1 MASITP
7 TKENTYRVQ
16 IRKRGFASVSQ
27 TFVKKSDAVRWAA
40 VTEAAMVTGKH
51 LDQSKAARSTTVG
64 DLFLRRLDELPEN
77 EENHQQR
84 IKLTSL
90 YKSCKFMDRHLDQI
104 CTADLQRW
112 REARL
117 AVAKPG
123 TVKREMGTI
132 SGLFNHAM
140 REWQIPLSKNPITGL
155 AKPEGGDVVRTRG
168 WMDWEIEAVMNAANV
183 NLELKPALLKDYCG
197 WAIALA
203 VETAMRKG
211 ELLKA
216 LAGDY
221 HPKEKR
227 LFLRDN
233 KNDHDRD
240 VALSKK
246 AIRLLDVLTDG
257 LKPEDRI
264 FPLSS
269 SHLHNS
275 FVAAKA
281 AAGLKDKT
289 LLLHGGR
296 HEATTRTVGKVS
308 NLFELMA
315 FTGHRDPKSAKRY
328 YHPKPATIADKLD

>member
-1 MASITP
+1 MATP
-7 TKENTYRVQ
+7 KLTEENTWRVQ
-16 IRKRGFASVSQ
+16 IRKRGFASVSK
-27 TFVKKSDAVRWAA
+27 TFLKKTDAVRWAA
-40 VTEAAMVTGKH
+40 VTEAAMVTGH
-51 LDQSKAARSTTVG
+51 HVDQSKLARSTTVG

-84 IKLTSL
+84 IKLNAL

-104 CTADLQRW
+104 CTADLQKW

-140 REWQIPLSKNPITGL
+140 REWRTPLPKNPIMGL

-168 WMDWEIEAVMNAANV
+168 WMDWEVEAVMKAANV
-183 NLELKPALLKDYCG
+183 NLELKPVLLKDYCG

-221 HPKEKR
+221 HPLEKR

-233 KNDHDRD
+233 KNDHNRD
-240 VALSKK
+240 VSLSKK

-257 LKPEDRI
+257 LNPMDRI

-269 SHLHNS
+269 SHLHNT
-275 FVAAKA
+275 FVVAKA
-281 AAGLKDKT
+281 AAGLTDKT

-308 NLFELMA
+308 NMFELMA

-328 YHPKPATIADKLD
+328 YHPKAAVIADKLD